1 MDCILVV
8 IVQPH
13 AVHAIQHEH
22 RGARPNTLNHTTLGH
37 AIHVPLH
44 TLVNHIQ
51 MIQSHGTIKRHIG
64 TINVVR
70 TPTNETIHT
79 KGISCVQRSMSSE
92 YIFAFTTNRMLT
104 AMIHDYCTVI
114 CFCPNVPFECAV

>member
-13 AVHAIQHEH
+13 AVHAIQDEH

-44 TLVNHIQ
+44 A
-51 MIQSHGTIKRHIG
+51 HGTIKRYIG
-64 TINVVR
+64 TINFVR

-79 KGISCVQRSMSSE
+79 KGISCVDLQRKMSNE
-92 YIFAFTTNRMLT
+92 DMFASTSNRVLS
-104 AMIHDYCTVI
+104 AVI
-114 CFCPNVPFECAV
+114 RGIAQ